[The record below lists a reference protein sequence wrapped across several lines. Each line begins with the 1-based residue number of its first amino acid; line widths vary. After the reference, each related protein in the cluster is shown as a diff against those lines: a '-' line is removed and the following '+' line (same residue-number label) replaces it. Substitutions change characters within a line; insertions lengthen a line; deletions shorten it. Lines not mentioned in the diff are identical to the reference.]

1 MNNSEQMHTDI
12 SGVQGRLSN
21 TVHSINKH
29 NGLLPDIYKR
39 NNNLDQVMVNNDIIL
54 TPGKTIHCADDIL
67 SGVLE
72 ETLLSKYFFSDDN
85 INNIQKLIRY
95 EFHKEKN
102 D

>member
-1 MNNSEQMHTDI
+1 MDNSEQLHTGI
-12 SGVQGRLSN
+12 SGVQGQLNN
-21 TVHSINKH
+21 TGQSINKM
-29 NGLLPDIYKR
+29 NGLIPDIYKR
-39 NNNLDQVMVNNDIIL
+39 HDNLDHVMVNNDIIL

-95 EFHKEKN
+95 ESRHSRN
-102 D
+102 